1 MNSGQTQFSVTLINP
16 KNQSQ
21 KTIKVA
27 SDEVILDK
35 AKQNSIDIPACC
47 CAAACT
53 VCTGKVLE
61 GSVEQT
67 AQAVQFLGYPLVDEG
82 YVLTCAAYPKSD
94 CTILTYQE
102 EEIF

>member
-1 MNSGQTQFSVTLINP
+1 MNSTQKEFSVTLINP
-16 KNQSQ
+16 KNQTQ

-27 SDEVILDK
+27 GDQVILDK
-35 AKQNSIDIPACC
+35 AKQEGMDLPACC

-53 VCTGKVLE
+53 VCTGKVIE
-61 GSVEQT
+61 GTVEQT
-67 AQAVQFLGYPLVDEG
+67 AQAIQFLGYPLVDAG
-82 YVLTCAAYPKSD
+82 YVLTCAACPQSD

>member
-1 MNSGQTQFSVTLINP
+1 MNNHQKEFSVTLINP
-16 KNQSQ
+16 NNQTKQ
-21 KTIKVA
+21 TIMVA
-27 SDEVILDK
+27 EDQVILDK
-35 AKQNSIDIPACC
+35 AKEQGMDLPACC

-61 GSVEQT
+61 GTVQQT
-67 AQAVQFLGYPLVDEG
+67 AQAVQFLGYPLVDAG
-82 YVLTCAAYPKSD
+82 YVLTCAAYPTSN

>member
-1 MNSGQTQFSVTLINP
+1 MTNHQKEFSVTLINP
-16 KNQSQ
+16 KNQSKQ
-21 KTIKVA
+21 TIMV
-27 SDEVILDK
+27 SGNQVILDK
-35 AKQNSIDIPACC
+35 AKEQGIDLPACC

-61 GSVEQT
+61 GTVEQT
-67 AQAVQFLGYPLVDEG
+67 AQAVQFLGYPLVDAG
-82 YVLTCAAYPKSD
+82 YVLTCAAYPTSN

>member
-1 MNSGQTQFSVTLINP
+1 MNSRQQEYSVTLINP
-16 KNQSQ
+16 KNQTQ
-21 KTIKVA
+21 RTIKVA
-27 SDEVILDK
+27 SDQVILDK
-35 AKQNSIDIPACC
+35 AKQNGIDLPACC

-53 VCTGKVLE
+53 VCTGKVIE
-61 GSVEQT
+61 GTIEQT
-67 AQAVQFLGYPLVDEG
+67 AQAVQFLGYPLVDAG

>member
-1 MNSGQTQFSVTLINP
+1 MNSTQKEFSVTLINP

-21 KTIKVA
+21 RTIKVA
-27 SDEVILDK
+27 GDQVILDK
-35 AKQNSIDIPACC
+35 AKQEGMDLPACC

-53 VCTGKVLE
+53 VCTGKVIE
-61 GSVEQT
+61 GTVEQT
-67 AQAVQFLGYPLVDEG
+67 AQAIQFLGYPLVDAG
-82 YVLTCAAYPKSD
+82 YVLTCAACPQSD